1 LVDHDRLDGETDD
14 ALIGQVAR
22 TLRAERGVSPALDAR
37 VMAMI
42 RAEAE
47 QGAVAGAIALA
58 DEAPDDDALAPHAR
72 LLRAPRR
79 AGVHAPRR
87 GGLRGAWDWVARP
100 RTVQVSP
107 LAGLALAAGLA
118 AVMVLGTR
126 ATPDRAAPVTGS
138 NGAVGPVATTTAGPI
153 VQTVSDAGVAAR
165 LVTFVLVAPGAQ
177 RVAVAGD
184 FNDWATSRLQLQ
196 RGDGGVWTAT
206 VPLAPGRYAYSFVVD
221 GDRWV
226 ADPAMPAAPD
236 DFGTPSSILT
246 VGGR

>member
-14 ALIGQVAR
+14 ALIGRVAA
-22 TLRAERGVSPALDAR
+22 TLRGERGVSPALDAR

-58 DEAPDDDALAPHAR
+58 DEAPDDDVLAPRAR
-72 LLRAPRR
+72 VLRPPSRTHVQPARR
-79 AGVHAPRR
+79 R
-87 GGLRGAWDWVARP
+87 GLRGAWEWAARP
-100 RTVQVSP
+100 RTVRVSP
-107 LAGLALAAGLA
+107 LAGLALAAGLS
-118 AVMVLGTR
+118 AVMVLGAR
-126 ATPDRAAPVTGS
+126 ATNGGTAAVPGIPTP
-138 NGAVGPVATTTAGPI
+138 GAPVATTTAGPI

-165 LVTFVLVAPGAQ
+165 LVTFVLVAPDA
-177 RVAVAGD
+177 RNVSVAGD
-184 FNDWATSRLQLQ
+184 FNDWAANRLQLQ
-196 RGDGGVWTAT
+196 RGSDGVWTAT
-206 VPLAPGRYAYSFVVD
+206 VPLAPGRYSYSFVVD